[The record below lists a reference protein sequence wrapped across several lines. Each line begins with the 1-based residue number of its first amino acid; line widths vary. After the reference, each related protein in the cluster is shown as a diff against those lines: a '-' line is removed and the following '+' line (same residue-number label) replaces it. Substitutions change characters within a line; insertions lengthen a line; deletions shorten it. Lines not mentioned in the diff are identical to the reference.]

1 MGGQGA
7 AATAAAA
14 PRGGGGVVAA
24 PQRPQ
29 IIVQKE
35 KPKAKKKQSGITQ
48 ARKRYTAKRKAK
60 LADLRSQKSKKVK
73 EFNTRTKKMPKAARD
88 KARREFRAKVNA
100 QFKQLSKRFPT
111 ARGVQD
117 TRALATMTKQL
128 DTL

>member
-1 MGGQGA
+1 M
-7 AATAAAA
+7 
-14 PRGGGGVVAA
+14 VAA

-35 KPKAKKKQSGITQ
+35 KPKAKKKKQSGITQ

-60 LADLRSQKSKKVK
+60 LAELRSQKSKKVK